1 MGASLRG
8 VWRPVCMCVCRWAA
22 AGILGMLAACG
33 LLSPAWPPP
42 APSTPPAPPPVAA
55 EAAPA
60 VPVPPEPVAV
70 AAVPAPA
77 AASAPVAA
85 PTASPAV
92 PPTPAPAAAPPADAE
107 VLTTARGRWVAVDW
121 SALPGWDGDA
131 VIHAWPALLRSCE
144 RIAPEAVATWAGLCD
159 AARALAAPDETRV
172 RAFLRERLRP
182 WRVEA
187 QDGQQEGLITGYFE
201 PVVEASRKRT
211 ARFAVPLHAPPADL
225 ATRVPW
231 YARAQIDTL
240 PAARAALHG
249 REIAWVQNPLD
260 ALLLQI
266 QGSGRLRF
274 REGGSQQ
281 VVRLAYAAHNHQPY
295 QSIGRWL
302 VEQKAF
308 TLEQASWP
316 AIRDWARAN
325 PTRVKEMLQANPRY
339 IFFREE
345 PLPDPTVGPLGAQ
358 GVPLTPGR
366 SIAVDKDSIP
376 YGTPVWIATTE
387 PVAWVPPAAGV
398 VLPPPRLL
406 QRLVVAQDTG
416 SAITG
421 AVRADY
427 FWGWSQGA
435 DLMAGRMKQPLRMW
449 VLWPALGPRGR

>member
-1 MGASLRG
+1 M
-8 VWRPVCMCVCRWAA
+8 
-22 AGILGMLAACG
+22 
-33 LLSPAWPPP
+33 
-42 APSTPPAPPPVAA
+42 AA
-55 EAAPA
+55 EAATA
-60 VPVPPEPVAV
+60 VPGPPAPVV
-70 AAVPAPA
+70 AAPVPAP
-77 AASAPVAA
+77 AASAPVAPSA
-85 PTASPAV
+85 A
-92 PPTPAPAAAPPADAE
+92 APATPPLAAPAPPADAE
-107 VLTTARGRWVAVDW
+107 VLPTARGRWVAVDW
-121 SALPGWDGDA
+121 SALPGWDEDA

-144 RIAPEAVATWAGLCD
+144 RIAPEAAAPWAGVCE
-159 AARALAAPDETRV
+159 AARALASPDEARV

-182 WRVEA
+182 WRVET
-187 QDGQQEGLITGYFE
+187 QDGRHEGLITGYFE

-211 ARFAVPLHAPPADL
+211 ARFSVPLHTPPANL

-231 YARAQIDTL
+231 YTRAQIHAL
-240 PAARAALHG
+240 PAARAALRG
-249 REIAWVQNPLD
+249 REIAWVQDPLD

-274 REGGSQQ
+274 RDGGSQQ
-281 VVRLAYAAHNHQPY
+281 IVRLAYAAHNHQPY

-325 PTRVKEMLQANPRY
+325 PKRVKEMLHANPRY

-376 YGTPVWIATTE
+376 YGTPVWLATTE

-398 VLPPPRLL
+398 VAPPPRLL

-416 SAITG
+416 AAITG

-449 VLWPALGPRGR
+449 VLWPAPRPTSTP

>member
-1 MGASLRG
+1 MGASLQG
-8 VWRPVCMCVCRWAA
+8 VRHRVRAWGAA
-22 AGILGMLAACG
+22 AILGMLVC
-33 LLSPAWPPP
+33 
-42 APSTPPAPPPVAA
+42 AA
-55 EAAPA
+55 EAA
-60 VPVPPEPVAV
+60 EG
-70 AAVPAPA
+70 AAL
-77 AASAPVAA
+77 
-85 PTASPAV
+85 
-92 PPTPAPAAAPPADAE
+92 PADPQI
-107 VLTTARGRWVAVDW
+107 LSTARGRWAAADW
-121 SALPGWDGDA
+121 ADLPGWDDDA

-144 RIAPEAVATWAGLCD
+144 RMAPDAVATWAGVCD
-159 AARALAAPDETRV
+159 AARTLAEPDETRV
-172 RAFLRERLRP
+172 RAFLREQLRP
-182 WRVEA
+182 WRVETP
-187 QDGQQEGLITGYFE
+187 DGQADGLVTGYFE
-201 PVVEASRKRT
+201 PVVEASRRRT
-211 ARFAVPLHAPPADL
+211 ARFSVPLHAPPDDL
-225 ATRVPW
+225 STRVPW
-231 YARAQIDTL
+231 YTRAQIDAL
-240 PAARAALHG
+240 PAARAALQG
-249 REIAWVQNPLD
+249 REIAWVQDPLD

-274 REGGSQQ
+274 RAGGSVQ

-308 TLEQASWP
+308 TLEQANWP
-316 AIRDWARAN
+316 AIREWARAN
-325 PTRVKEMLQANPRY
+325 ARRVKEMLQANPRY
-339 IFFREE
+339 VFFREE

-387 PVAWVPPAAGV
+387 PAPWVSPAAGM
-398 VLPPPRLL
+398 PAPPRPL

-449 VLWPALGPRGR
+449 ALWPRGR

>member
-1 MGASLRG
+1 MAALLRG
-8 VWRPVCMCVCRWAA
+8 LRCAGVAP
-22 AGILGMLAACG
+22 GILGACVLLALAM
-33 LLSPAWPPP
+33 PAQPQ
-42 APSTPPAPPPVAA
+42 
-55 EAAPA
+55 
-60 VPVPPEPVAV
+60 EPLAQ
-70 AAVPAPA
+70 PQ
-77 AASAPVAA
+77 
-85 PTASPAV
+85 
-92 PPTPAPAAAPPADAE
+92 PADAE
-107 VLTTARGRWVAVDW
+107 TLPTARGRWVAADW
-121 SALPGWDGDA
+121 ADLPGWDDDA

-144 RIAPEAVATWAGLCD
+144 RLAPEGAAAWAGVCD
-159 AARALAAPDETRV
+159 AARALAEPDEALV

-187 QDGQQEGLITGYFE
+187 QDGQREGLATGYFE

-211 ARFAVPLHAPPADL
+211 ARFPVPLHAPPADL
-225 ATRVPW
+225 TTRVPW
-231 YARAQIDTL
+231 YTRAQIDAL

-249 REIAWVQNPLD
+249 REIAWVQDPLD

-281 VVRLAYAAHNHQPY
+281 LVRLAYAAHNHQPY

-308 TLEQASWP
+308 TLEQANWP

-325 PTRVKEMLQANPRY
+325 PRRVKEMLQANPRY
-339 IFFREE
+339 VFFREE

-358 GVPLTPGR
+358 GVPLIPGR
-366 SIAVDKDSIP
+366 SIAVDKESIP

-387 PVAWVPPAAGV
+387 PAPWVPAAASM
-398 VLPPPRLL
+398 LAPPPRLL
-406 QRLVVAQDTG
+406 QRLVLAQDTG

-435 DLMAGRMKQPLRMW
+435 DQMAGRMKQPLRMW
-449 VLWPALGPRGR
+449 ALWPRGR